1 MRRRRPVLQRLALLA
16 LAGML
21 SACTLL
27 PEREPDRL
35 YLLPATSLAPVD
47 GPPLAVRLRVDTP
60 QASALLSGARILVM
74 PAPNRLQAY
83 AGARWSDRIP
93 LLLRDRLVEG
103 LRDRGRL
110 SAQDDNSPLGA
121 DVALVSDLRAF
132 QSVYQPG
139 IEPGI
144 EPGLPVVEIRLDA
157 TLVDETQ
164 RQRLAERRF
173 ETREPTTG
181 TDVQQVVEAFGRA
194 ADTLAQEVAEWSEGI
209 LERR

>member
-1 MRRRRPVLQRLALLA
+1 VRRLALLA

-27 PEREPDRL
+27 PESDPATL
-35 YLLPATSLAPVD
+35 HLLPASALERAD
-47 GPPLAVRLRVDTP
+47 GPPLEARLRVETP

-74 PAPNRLQAY
+74 PEPNRLQAY
-83 AGARWSDRIP
+83 AGARWSDRTP

-110 SAQDDNSPLGA
+110 SAHDDNSPLGA

-132 QSVYQPG
+132 HSVYYQDVDQG
-139 IEPGI
+139 VD
-144 EPGLPVVEIRLDA
+144 PGLPVAVIRLDA
-157 TLVDETQ
+157 TLVEETQ
-164 RQRLAERRF
+164 RRLLGERRF
-173 ETREPTTG
+173 EAREPSRG

-194 ADTLAQEVAEWSEGI
+194 ADTLAREVAEWSEGV